1 MNKKHQHPIRAVA
14 HRTGLPAH
22 IIRVWEKRYKAVVPN
37 RSETNRR
44 SYTEEDIE
52 RLKAL
57 KLLTDGGHRISQ
69 IAPLPL
75 TELKELLE
83 LMGEDLEN
91 APEPIAKVPVEELL
105 KQSFDAIEN
114 LNPRDLDY
122 ALTQAALSL
131 SPLAMVEEIIA
142 PLIRQVREQCRKG
155 KLRVLH
161 LQFAQPI
168 LRTFLMN
175 SAKSYDV
182 PFGAPP
188 LVVATLTGQ
197 QQEVESHFILI
208 AASASGWQ
216 NIFFGTQLS
225 AEEIAAGVHRLSPK
239 ILALSLI
246 NPKTD
251 PLFHIELARLKKLVS
266 EETKILVVGRGA
278 DVHAATLTGLG
289 TVPLASLEKFQ
300 EYLETFNGRSGGPD

>member
-1 MNKKHQHPIRAVA
+1 MNKKHEHPIRAVA

-44 SYTEEDIE
+44 SYTEDDIE

-75 TELKELLE
+75 AELKELLE
-83 LMGEDLEN
+83 LMGEDLDG
-91 APEPIAKVPVEELL
+91 ASEPLAKVPVEEIL
-105 KQSFDAIEN
+105 KGCLAAIEN
-114 LNPRDLDY
+114 LNPRDLDRT
-122 ALTQAALSL
+122 LTQATLSL
-131 SPLAMVEEIIA
+131 SPLAIVEEIIA

-161 LQFAQPI
+161 LQFTQPM
-168 LRTFLMN
+168 LCAFLTS

-182 PFGAPP
+182 PIGAPS
-188 LVVATLTGQ
+188 LTVATLPGQ
-197 QQEVESHFILI
+197 QQDVESYFISV
-208 AASASGWQ
+208 AAAACGWQ
-216 NIFFGTQLS
+216 NVFFGTHLP

-239 ILALSLI
+239 VLTLSLI

-251 PLFHIELARLKKLVS
+251 PLFYTELGRLKKLMP
-266 EETKILVVGRGA
+266 ETKLLVVGKGA
-278 DVHAATLTGLG
+278 EANGAVLKGLG
-289 TVPLASLEKFQ
+289 AVPLATLQSFQ
-300 EYLETFNGRSGGPD
+300 DFLETFNGMPGDSH